1 MVYQQDLAVFE
12 SGWKVKHFWAMRS
25 VKVESSEI
33 LEDRDCVWIKRL
45 VNEETKSML
54 LTEWW
59 WNWYI
64 NI

>member
-1 MVYQQDLAVFE
+1 MVYQQDLAVFG
-12 SGWKVKHFWAMRS
+12 SGWKVKHFWATRS

-33 LEDRDCVWIKRL
+33 LEDRDCVWIKWL

-54 LTEWW
+54 LAEWW
-59 WNWYI
+59 WYI